1 MPLLDLPRAIGLCY
15 GRRSRAVNELVRL
28 FEKANIWRLAFLESS
43 ERGVTMSTMRCVWR
57 TMLLLGLFTGLQAP
71 VTNALSAQM
80 LSLSEATIED
90 INTAFDSGTLT
101 SERLIELYLARIQ
114 A

>member
-1 MPLLDLPRAIGLCY
+1 
-15 GRRSRAVNELVRL
+15 
-28 FEKANIWRLAFLESS
+28 
-43 ERGVTMSTMRCVWR
+43 MSTTRCVWR
-57 TMLLLGLFTGLQAP
+57 TVLLLGLFTGLQAP

-114 A
+114 AYDQQGPRLNAVLWLNDQALETARILDEERRVSGPLSLIHI